1 MRPPRLSSAALS
13 LVFAVLLGACEA
25 GKLYRQGRSFEE
37 ANQDVRAAELYLD
50 ALDLKPTQKRA
61 NTALAAM
68 AEGTWN
74 KLLQVAQEREAA
86 ASFPE
91 ALASYQRL
99 LTLTQ
104 RLDSHDLLTFKTI
117 DVAERVEAMAN
128 AAADERYQSGQHAVA
143 AGRWAG
149 AVKGYSEALS
159 FKADYKDSTQKLA
172 FSYYSWGGE
181 ALSRSAWR
189 EAAEHYGDASKTLP
203 TYQDSAAQAARI
215 YAALGRDFK
224 ERGSCR
230 QAVRDL
236 RQAQGYAADPKVA
249 TDLDAALACAT
260 SRVSVDVFGNPSHVT
275 PGGLAVGDLLT
286 ELLVTAIPSG
296 ATEFVKAEATGP
308 STLRRLSAW
317 PGPVYAVSGKLMQ
330 VKVIDPRPSG
340 EEQAAEVQQRV
351 PCAPGAGD
359 PAALCVVP
367 ARVDYVLRR
376 SRPSVSLDVSLV
388 VTDMRSGAPVLSD
401 HFSAVAAD
409 DVRWAEG
416 LTQAGR
422 PAVVS
427 ESDDAPGLILPPELI
442 ELLSAPRTVR
452 APDALARA
460 ALDEIAGGI
469 ATRLRQVVDAEPK
482 ATDPTTLKLP

>member
-1 MRPPRLSSAALS
+1 MAGAVTPLSWPSPDPESTMRLPHLSSAAL
-13 LVFAVLLGACEA
+13 LLFLAVQLGGCEA
-25 GKLYRQGRSFEE
+25 GKLYRQGKAFEE

-50 ALDLKPTQKRA
+50 ALDVKPSQKRA
-61 NTALAAM
+61 NEALAGM

-74 KLLQVAQEREAA
+74 RLLKVAQEREAA

-128 AAADERYQSGQHAVA
+128 AAADERYRSGEQAVA
-143 AGRWAG
+143 AGRWAS

-172 FSYYSWGGE
+172 FSYYGWGGE
-181 ALSRSAWR
+181 ALTRSAWR
-189 EAAEHYGDASKTLP
+189 EAAEHYGDASKTVAH
-203 TYQDSAAQAARI
+203 YKDASAQASRI

-224 ERGSCR
+224 ARGLCR

-249 TDLDAALACAT
+249 TDLDAAIDCAT
-260 SRVSVDVFGNPSHVT
+260 SRVSVDVFGNPTHVT

-286 ELLVTAIPSG
+286 ELLVTAIPRG
-296 ATEFVKAEATGP
+296 ATEFVKVEATGP
-308 STLRRLSAW
+308 STLRRMSAW
-317 PGPVYAVSGKLMQ
+317 PGPVYTVSGKMMM

-340 EEQAAEVQQRV
+340 EPREAEVEQRL
-351 PCAPGAGD
+351 PCAPGEGD
-359 PAALCVVP
+359 PGALCVVP
-367 ARVDYVLRR
+367 ARISYVERR
-376 SRPSVSLDVSLV
+376 SRPSVSVDVSLT
-388 VTDMRSGAPVLSD
+388 VTDARSDAVVLND
-401 HFSAVAAD
+401 RISAIAAD

-416 LTQAGR
+416 LTVGGR
-422 PAVVS
+422 PAEMS
-427 ESDDAPGLILPPELI
+427 GSDDGPGLILPPELVGGRRAQGHGSDDP
-442 ELLSAPRTVR
+442 EAAVAPSR
-452 APDALARA
+452 
-460 ALDEIAGGI
+460 
-469 ATRLRQVVDAEPK
+469 
-482 ATDPTTLKLP
+482 